1 MSPNNVEDRG
11 DLFLIKLKKD
21 GIIDQAVFSLY
32 IDLED
37 DNSKITYGGFNLAKY
52 AQKGANLTFHE
63 INRRSMHW

>member
-32 IDLED
+32 IDLEN
-37 DNSKITYGGFNLAKY
+37 DNSKITYGGFNLVKY
-52 AQKGANLTFHE
+52 AQKRAKLTFHE
-63 INRRSMHW
+63 INRKS